1 MKLARGNL
9 SSGLEP
15 DVLGTEI
22 EIKFS
27 QRPIRGCGHL
37 QPGLYRFNRP
47 QEVESQ
53 ERRIPH
59 EVSLRL
65 RRDLLRRV
73 THLFSAIVNPPP
85 LFHRLGDCGYGME
98 QDRSRRGP
106 KLASQEEDVRETPEK
121 NDGYAEKSLH
131 NHAPKNYILEIGRAH
146 S

>member
-22 EIKFS
+22 EIKLS
-27 QRPIRGCGHL
+27 QRPIRGCRHL

-73 THLFSAIVNPPP
+73 TDLFSAIVNSPP
-85 LFHRLGDCGYGME
+85 LFHRLGDRGYGME
-98 QDRSRRGP
+98 QDRSGRGP
-106 KLASQEEDVRETPEK
+106 KLALQEQDVHEAKKED
-121 NDGYAEKSLH
+121 DGYAEKSLH
-131 NHAPKNYILEIGRAH
+131 NHAPKNYILARR
-146 S
+146 

>member
-9 SSGLEP
+9 SSGPEP

-59 EVSLRL
+59 ELSLRL

-73 THLFSAIVNPPP
+73 TDLFSAIVNSPP
-85 LFHRLGDCGYGME
+85 LFHRLGDRGYGME
-98 QDRSRRGP
+98 QDRGGRGP
-106 KLASQEEDVRETPEK
+106 KLASPKKDVHETPEK
-121 NDGYAEKSLH
+121 DDGYAEQFLH
-131 NHAPKNYILEIGRAH
+131 NHGLKNYILARR
-146 S
+146 

>member
-27 QRPIRGCGHL
+27 QRPICRCRHL
-37 QPGLYRFNRP
+37 QPGLHRFNRS
-47 QEVESQ
+47 QEVEPQ

-59 EVSLRL
+59 QVSLRL
-65 RRDLLRRV
+65 RRDLLRRIAD
-73 THLFSAIVNPPP
+73 LFSAIVNSPP
-85 LFHRLGDCGYGME
+85 LFHRLGDRGYGME
-98 QDRSRRGP
+98 QDRSGRGP
-106 KLASQEEDVRETPEK
+106 KLASQEEDVHETPET

-131 NHAPKNYILEIGRAH
+131 NHAPKNYILARR
-146 S
+146 